1 MILDCK
7 KLTEYNSV
15 SDQYEIGAA
24 PEMFLE
30 KVLNK
35 LQYKETIKY
44 MHLHHAD
51 VGDVEDRV
59 PFDFKKFG
67 EVLAAHLP
75 KVELLYIMHMPV
87 KNFVLK
93 SEAIKSLQL
102 LQPEFMDNKWD
113 INLPYLEN
121 LDLQFHSPPGV
132 TLCMF
137 NGLFS
142 RL

>member
-1 MILDCK
+1 
-7 KLTEYNSV
+7 
-15 SDQYEIGAA
+15 
-24 PEMFLE
+24 MFLE

-35 LQYKETIKY
+35 LKNKETIKY

-67 EVLAAHLP
+67 EVLQTHLP

-132 TLCMF
+132 TLYMF
-137 NGLFS
+137 NGLIS